1 MDNIQFWTVASANGI
16 VLEIPQMKQ
25 FERYHGELLYWNSKI
40 NLISRTDTD
49 NIFERHFLHSLTP
62 LKYTDFPMKAKVL
75 DIGTGGGFPG
85 LPLAIARPDLH
96 VLLTDSIQKKLKLTE
111 MFVQHTGLRF
121 VKAKTIRVEDL
132 AQDKSLLHSFDIITA
147 RAVASIG
154 KLVGWTQNLL
164 KPNGKF
170 VFLKGGDISTEIAEA
185 KEQFPSLKVEEF
197 PIIMLGA
204 DWFEKEKKKVFVC
217 KLQ

>member
-16 VLEIPQMKQ
+16 ILEIPQMKQ
-25 FERYHGELLYWNSKI
+25 FERYEGELLYWNNKI
-40 NLISRTDTD
+40 NLISRTDTE

-62 LKYTDFPMKAKVL
+62 LKYTDFPQKAKVL

-96 VLLTDSIQKKLKLTE
+96 VLLTDSIQKKLKLAE
-111 MFVQHTGLRF
+111 MFAQHTGLRH

-132 AQDKSLLHSFDIITA
+132 AQDKSLVHSFDIITA

-154 KLVGWTQNLL
+154 KLVGWTRTLL
-164 KPNGKF
+164 KPGGKF

-185 KEQFPSLKVEEF
+185 KVLFPTLTVEEF
-197 PIIMLGA
+197 PISMLGA
-204 DWFEKEKKKVFVC
+204 EWFEREKKKVFVC
-217 KLQ
+217 RI

>member
-25 FERYHGELLYWNSKI
+25 FERYHNELLYWNNKI

-49 NIFERHFLHSLTP
+49 NIFERHFLHSLAP
-62 LKYTDFPMKAKVL
+62 LKYTDFPQKAKVL

-85 LPLAIARPDLH
+85 LPLAIARPDMH
-96 VLLTDSIQKKLKLTE
+96 VLLTDSILKKLKLAE
-111 MFVQHTGLRF
+111 MFAQHTGLRH
-121 VKAKTIRVEDL
+121 VRAKSIRVEELSNDT
-132 AQDKSLLHSFDIITA
+132 SLSSSFDIITA

-154 KLVGWTQNLL
+154 KLVGWTKNLL

-185 KEQFPSLKVEEF
+185 KALFPTLTVEEY
-197 PIIMLGA
+197 PIVLIGA
-204 DWFEKEKKKVFVC
+204 DWFENEKKKVFVC
-217 KLQ
+217 RI